1 MTFSRLSVLFSLV
14 VFPLFGQVLP
24 TGQAVQRAAEAV
36 PEAATAL
43 QKTNSAELKDSV
55 ANWIPTDSIAKKDT
69 TSKRVKEQSITEIVE
84 YSAKD
89 SLVFEEG
96 GVARMYGTGSVKYG
110 KLNLD
115 AGYIQMD
122 MDSSL
127 LTAIGR
133 PDSVGKMIENPV
145 FKDASGEYKSKGLK
159 YNFKTKKGLISQV
172 VTQQGEGWIVSGT
185 TKKMTDDVMCMINGK
200 YTTCDNHD
208 HPHFYLDLSKAKVK
222 PGSYIVSGPAHLVME
237 DVDLPLFLP
246 FGYFPF
252 KGKYSSGFLMPT
264 YGDELQRGF
273 YLSNMGYYFAFNDYV
288 DMALRT
294 DIYSKGSWG
303 LKVNS
308 TYRKRYKFSG
318 NFSASYVETVTG
330 EKNLPDYAKAKDLR
344 INWTHSQDAKADP
357 FRTFSASVNF
367 ATSGYTRN
375 DLASLYN
382 QRAFAENTKSSSV
395 SYSQRFPESP
405 WSLSASMTINQS
417 SKDSTL
423 SVSLPGL
430 SMNMSTIY
438 PFKRKNGAGDERW
451 YEKIRVGYSG
461 RMANSIGNVKEYD
474 IMHKSIIKD
483 WRNGV
488 MHSVPISATF
498 NVLNYINVNTSFSYN
513 ERWYSSSLN
522 KFYDETNDKVVTD
535 TSWGF
540 NRVWDY
546 TASVS
551 ASTKLY
557 GMYQMNPK
565 IFKNISQIRHVMS
578 PDVSFSYH
586 PDFGQSQ
593 YGYYGEYSYL
603 DSKGKEQ
610 VVEYSHYANG
620 LYGTPGRGKSGT
632 VSFSLDNNVEMKVR
646 EVTDTSVNYK
656 KVSLIDDFRFG
667 TSYNMAADSLNW
679 SDISA
684 SIRLKFGNKYTL
696 NLSGSFQP
704 YTYIL
709 NSAGQPVRC
718 NTTQFE
724 KYGIPGRLTGTGT
737 SFSYTLNN
745 DTFKK
750 LAKLFQ
756 KKEEGA
762 DGKDGKDGTNGA
774 TDRGAEATPANAA
787 ADPNKAVADEKPL
800 DAESALYAP
809 CKIPWSIGI
818 SYSVR
823 YGQSNFNK
831 QRMEYD
837 YNFNQNLSLSGN
849 LALTDKWKFTASTS
863 YNFDTKRLATMNCS
877 VTRDLH
883 CWAMTASFIP
893 IGPYKSYNFSIAVK
907 SSLLED
913 LKYEQHQN
921 PRDNY
926 LWK

>member
-1 MTFSRLSVLFSLV
+1 MYFSRLSVLFSLV
-14 VFPLFGQVLP
+14 VIPLFGQVLP
-24 TGQAVQRAAEAV
+24 AGKALERAAEAV
-36 PEAATAL
+36 PEAASAL
-43 QKTNSAELKDSV
+43 QRLNKAGLQDSLSNWLPSDTV
-55 ANWIPTDSIAKKDT
+55 AVTDSTSKAKK
-69 TSKRVKEQSITEIVE
+69 EESINEIVE

-96 GVARMYGTGSVKYG
+96 GVARLYGTGTVKYG
-110 KLNLD
+110 ELNLK

-127 LTAIGR
+127 LSATGR
-133 PDSVGKMIENPV
+133 PDSLGKLTEKPV
-145 FKDASGEYKSKGLK
+145 FKDDAGEYNIKVVK
-159 YNFKTKKGLISQV
+159 YNFKTKKGLMTQV
-172 VTQQGEGWIVSGT
+172 VTQQGEGWVVGGL
-185 TKKMTDDVMCMINGK
+185 TKKMEDDVLCMVNGK
-200 YTTCDNHD
+200 YTTCENHD

-222 PGSYIVSGPAHLVME
+222 PGSYIVSGRAHLVME

-252 KGKYSSGFLMPT
+252 KGKYQSGFLMPT

-273 YLSNMGYYFAFNDYV
+273 YLSNMGYYFAFSDYV
-288 DMALRT
+288 DLAMRA

-303 LKVNS
+303 IKANS

-318 NFSASYVETVTG
+318 SFSGSYVENVTG
-330 EKNLPDYAKAKDLR
+330 EKTLPDYAKNKDLR
-344 INWTHSQDAKADP
+344 ISWSHTQDPKANP
-357 FRTFSASVNF
+357 FSTFSASVNF

-405 WSLSASMTINQS
+405 WSLSASLTVNQS

-430 SMNMSTIY
+430 SVNMSTQY
-438 PFKRKNGAGDERW
+438 PFKRKDAVGEERW
-451 YEKIRVGYSG
+451 YERIRVGYSG
-461 RMANSIGNVKEYD
+461 RMANSISNVKEYD
-474 IMHKSIIKD
+474 IMKKSLVKD
-483 WRNGV
+483 WRNGM

-498 NVLNYINVNTSFSYN
+498 NVLNYINVNTNFSYS

-535 TSWGF
+535 TAWGF
-540 NRVWDY
+540 NRVFDY

-565 IFKNISQIRHVMS
+565 IFKKISQIRHVVT

-586 PDFGQSQ
+586 PDFGQAK
-593 YGYYGEYSYL
+593 YGYWGEYAYL
-603 DSKGKEQ
+603 DSKGNEQ
-610 VVEYSHYANG
+610 VVSYSRYANG
-620 LYGTPGRGKSGT
+620 LYGTPGKGKSGT
-632 VSFSLDNNVEMKVR
+632 VSFSMANNLEMKLKQ
-646 EVTDTSVNYK
+646 ETDTAINYK

-667 TSYNMAADSLNW
+667 TSYNLAQDSLNW

-684 SIRLKFGNKYTL
+684 SIRLKLGSYTL
-696 NLSGSFQP
+696 NLSGSFNP
-704 YTYIL
+704 YTFIL
-709 NSAGQPVRC
+709 NSAGNPVKVNR
-718 NTTQFE
+718 TQFE

-745 DTFKK
+745 ETFKK
-750 LAKLFQ
+750 LGKMFE
-756 KKEEGA
+756 KKEGEVDNGA
-762 DGKDGKDGTNGA
+762 EGA
-774 TDRGAEATPANAA
+774 TDLNGVSAPTNALD
-787 ADPNKAVADEKPL
+787 DPDKLPEKPM

-809 CKIPWSIGI
+809 SKMPWSIGI

-823 YGQSNFNK
+823 YGQSTFNK
-831 QRMEYD
+831 QKLEYD
-837 YNFNQNLSLSGN
+837 YDFNQNLSFSGN

-863 YNFDTKRLATMNCS
+863 YNFDTKQLATMNCS

>member
-14 VFPLFGQVLP
+14 VFPLFGQVVP
-24 TGQAVQRAAEAV
+24 ARKAVQRVTKAV
-36 PEAATAL
+36 PEVAAVL
-43 QKTNSAELKDSV
+43 QKTNATGLKDSIP
-55 ANWIPTDSIAKKDT
+55 NWIPSDTAAVADTASKSKKVQT
-69 TSKRVKEQSITEIVE
+69 VTEIVE

-96 GVARMYGTGSVKYG
+96 GVAKLYGTGTVKYG

-133 PDSVGKMIENPV
+133 PDSAGKMTENPV
-145 FKDASGEYKSKGLK
+145 FKDESGEYKSKALK
-159 YNFKTKKGLISQV
+159 YNFKSKKGLINQV
-172 VTQQGEGWIVSGT
+172 VTQQGEGWLVSGT
-185 TKKMTDDVMCMINGK
+185 TKKMSDDVLCMVNGK

-288 DMALRT
+288 DMAVRT
-294 DIYSKGSWG
+294 DLYSKGSWG
-303 LKVNS
+303 VKVNS
-308 TYRKRYKFSG
+308 TYRKRYKFTG
-318 NFSASYVETVTG
+318 NFSASYVENVTG
-330 EKNLPDYAKAKDLR
+330 EKTLPDYAKNKDLR
-344 INWTHSQDAKADP
+344 INWSHAQDAKADP

-367 ATSGYTRN
+367 ATSGYSRN

-405 WSLSASMTINQS
+405 WSLSASVTVNQS

-438 PFKRKNGAGDERW
+438 PFKRKNAVGEERW

-461 RMANSIGNVKEYD
+461 RMANSISNVKEYE
-474 IMHKSIIKD
+474 ILNKSLVKD
-483 WRNGV
+483 WRNGI
-488 MHSVPISATF
+488 MHNVPISATF
-498 NVLNYINVNTSFSYN
+498 NVLNYINVNTSFNYS

-546 TASVS
+546 TAAVS
-551 ASTKLY
+551 ATTKLY

-565 IFKNISQIRHVMS
+565 IFGKIHRIRHVLT
-578 PDVSFSYH
+578 PDVSFSYR

-593 YGYYGEYSYL
+593 YGYWGEYSYL
-603 DSKGKEQ
+603 DSKGNEQ
-610 VVEYSHYANG
+610 VVSYSHYANG
-620 LYGTPGRGKSGT
+620 LYGTPGKGKSGT
-632 VSFSLDNNVEMKVR
+632 VSFSLDNNVEM
-646 EVTDTSVNYK
+646 EMTQVTDTSINYK

-667 TSYNMAADSLNW
+667 TSYNLAADSLNW

-684 SIRLKFGNKYTL
+684 SIRLKFGTKYTL

-709 NSAGQPVRC
+709 NSAGNPVRT

-745 DTFKK
+745 ETFKN
-750 LAKLFQ
+750 LAKIFQ
-756 KKEEGA
+756 KKQVGEA
-762 DGKDGKDGTNGA
+762 
-774 TDRGAEATPANAA
+774 GAEGTSNTGGVAPPTNAA
-787 ADPNKAVADEKPL
+787 ADPNKVQPEEKPL
-800 DAESALYAP
+800 DAESALYVP

-823 YGQSNFNK
+823 YAQSTFNK
-831 QRMEYD
+831 NKLEYD
-837 YNFNQNLSLSGN
+837 YDFNQNLSFSGN
-849 LALTDKWKFTASTS
+849 LSLTDKWKFTASTS
-863 YNFDTKRLATMNCS
+863 YNFDTKQLATMNCS

>member
-1 MTFSRLSVLFSLV
+1 MTFPRLCVLFGLV
-14 VFPLFGQVLP
+14 ALPIFGQVLP
-24 TGQAVQRAAEAV
+24 SGRAVRRAV
-36 PEAATAL
+36 KTSPDVQNVL
-43 QKTNSAELKDSV
+43 QKAQSV
-55 ANWIPTDSIAKKDT
+55 GLTDSLAARVSTDTTSVKDT
-69 TSKRVKEQSITEIVE
+69 TAKKAKEQSITEIVE
-84 YSAKD
+84 YAAKD

-133 PDSVGKMIENPV
+133 PDSLGKMTENPV
-145 FKDASGEYKSKGLK
+145 FKDESGEYKSKGLK
-159 YNFKTKKGLISQV
+159 YNFKSKKGLISQV
-172 VTQQGEGWIVSGT
+172 VTQQGEGWVVSGT
-185 TKKMTDDVMCMINGK
+185 TKKMTDDVMCMIDGK
-200 YTTCDNHD
+200 YTTCEDHD

-237 DVDLPLFLP
+237 DVDLPLMLP

-288 DMALRT
+288 DLALRA
-294 DIYSKGSWG
+294 DLYSKGSWG
-303 LKVNS
+303 IKANS
-308 TYRKRYKFSG
+308 TYRKRYKYSG
-318 NFSASYVETVTG
+318 SFSATYLENITG
-330 EKNLPDYAKAKDLR
+330 EKTLPDYSKSKDLR
-344 INWTHSQDAKADP
+344 VSWSHAQDAKADP

-405 WSLSASMTINQS
+405 WSLSASLTVNQS

-430 SMNMSTIY
+430 SLNMTTIY
-438 PFKRKNGAGDERW
+438 PFKRKNAVGDERW

-461 RMANSIGNVKEYD
+461 RMANSISNVKEYE
-474 IMHKSIIKD
+474 ILNKSLIKD
-483 WRNGV
+483 WRNGI
-488 MHSVPISATF
+488 MHSIPVSATF
-498 NVLNYINVNTSFSYN
+498 NVLNYINVNTSFAYN

-522 KFYDETNDKVVTD
+522 KFYDETLDKVVTD
-535 TSWGF
+535 TAWGF

-565 IFKNISQIRHVMS
+565 IFKKISQIRHVLS

-586 PDFGQSQ
+586 PDFGRAK
-593 YGYYGEYSYL
+593 YGYYGDFSYL
-603 DSKGKEQ
+603 DSKGNEQ
-610 VVEYSHYANG
+610 FVSYSRYANG
-620 LYGTPGRGKSGT
+620 LYGTPGKGRSGT
-632 VSFSLDNNVEMKVR
+632 VSFSLDNNVEMKLR
-646 EVTDTSVNYK
+646 EETDTAVNYR
-656 KVSLIDDFRFG
+656 KVSLIDDFRLG
-667 TSYNMAADSLNW
+667 TSYNLAADSLNW

-684 SIRLKFGNKYTL
+684 SIRLKFGSKYTL

-709 NSAGQPVRC
+709 NSAGNPVRV

-750 LAKLFQ
+750 LAKLFE
-756 KKEEGA
+756 KKKPEDADEGS
-762 DGKDGKDGTNGA
+762 
-774 TDRGAEATPANAA
+774 TDAGGVAPPANAGEPETA
-787 ADPNKAVADEKPL
+787 PEKPL

-818 SYSVR
+818 SYSLR

-831 QRMEYD
+831 QRLEYD
-837 YNFNQNLSLSGN
+837 YDFNQNLSFSGN
-849 LALTDKWKFTASTS
+849 LSLTDKWKFTASTS

-883 CWAMTASFIP
+883 CWSMSASFIP
-893 IGPYKSYNFSIAVK
+893 IGPYKSYNFTVAVK

-926 LWK
+926 LWR

>member
-1 MTFSRLSVLFSLV
+1 MYFSRLSVLFSLV

-24 TGQAVQRAAEAV
+24 SGKAV
-36 PEAATAL
+36 PEVAAAL
-43 QKTNSAELKDSV
+43 QKANAAGLKDSIS
-55 ANWIPTDSIAKKDT
+55 NWISTDTAAVADTASKLKKP
-69 TSKRVKEQSITEIVE
+69 QSVTEIVE

-96 GVARMYGTGSVKYG
+96 GVAKLYGTSSVKYG

-115 AGYIQMD
+115 AGYIQMN

-133 PDSVGKMIENPV
+133 PDSAGKMTENPV
-145 FKDASGEYKSKGLK
+145 FKDESGEYNSKGLK
-159 YNFKTKKGLISQV
+159 YNFKSKKGLISQV
-172 VTQQGEGWIVSGT
+172 VTQQGEGWLVSGT
-185 TKKMTDDVMCMINGK
+185 TKKMSDDVLCMVDGK

-288 DMALRT
+288 DMAVRT
-294 DIYSKGSWG
+294 DLYSKGSWG
-303 LKVNS
+303 VKVNS
-308 TYRKRYKFSG
+308 TYRKRYKFTG
-318 NFSASYVETVTG
+318 NFSASYVENVTG
-330 EKNLPDYAKAKDLR
+330 EKTLPDYAKNKDLR
-344 INWTHSQDAKADP
+344 INWSHAQDAKADP

-405 WSLSASMTINQS
+405 WSLSASLSVNQS

-438 PFKRKNGAGDERW
+438 PFKRKNGLGEERW

-461 RMANSIGNVKEYD
+461 RMANSISNVKEYE
-474 IMHKSIIKD
+474 ILNKSLVKD
-483 WRNGV
+483 WRNGI
-488 MHSVPISATF
+488 MHNVPISATF
-498 NVLNYINVNTSFSYN
+498 NVLNYINVNTSFNYS

-522 KFYDETNDKVVTD
+522 MFYDETNDKVVTD

-565 IFKNISQIRHVMS
+565 IFGNISQIRHVMT

-593 YGYYGEYSYL
+593 YDYWGEYSYL
-603 DSKGKEQ
+603 DPKGNEQ
-610 VVEYSHYANG
+610 VVSYSHYANG
-620 LYGTPGRGKSGT
+620 LYGTPGKGKSGT

-646 EVTDTSVNYK
+646 EVTDTSLNYK

-667 TSYNMAADSLNW
+667 TSYNLAADSLNW

-684 SIRLKFGNKYTL
+684 SIRLKFGTKYTL

-709 NSAGQPVRC
+709 NSAGNPERT

-745 DTFKK
+745 DTFKN
-750 LAKLFQ
+750 LAKIFQ
-756 KKEEGA
+756 KKQEGEAGAEGA
-762 DGKDGKDGTNGA
+762 SSTGGVA
-774 TDRGAEATPANAA
+774 PPANAA
-787 ADPNKAVADEKPL
+787 ADPDKVQPEEKPL

-823 YGQSNFNK
+823 YGQSTFNK
-831 QRMEYD
+831 QKLEYD
-837 YNFNQNLSLSGN
+837 YDFNQNLSFSGN
-849 LALTDKWKFTASTS
+849 LSLTDKWKFTASTS
-863 YNFDTKRLATMNCS
+863 YNFEMKRLMTMNCS

-883 CWAMTASFIP
+883 CWAMSASFIP

>member
-1 MTFSRLSVLFSLV
+1 MTFSKLFVLFSLV
-14 VFPLFGQVLP
+14 VMPLSGQVLP
-24 TGQAVQRAAEAV
+24 AGQAVKQ
-36 PEAATAL
+36 AL
-43 QKTNSAELKDSV
+43 QSVPVATSALKN
-55 ANWIPTDSIAKKDT
+55 ANLGGIMDSISNRLPSDTTLVKDT
-69 TSKRVKEQSITEIVE
+69 TSKRPKEQSITEIVE

-89 SLVFEEG
+89 SLVFEDG
-96 GVARMYGTGSVKYG
+96 GVARMYGTSSVKYG

-127 LTAIGR
+127 LSAIGR
-133 PDSVGKMIENPV
+133 PDTLGKMTENPV
-145 FKDASGEYKSKGLK
+145 FKDESGEYKSKALK
-159 YNFKTKKGLISQV
+159 YNFKSKKGLISQV
-172 VTQQGEGWIVSGT
+172 VTQQGEGWVVSGT
-185 TKKMTDDVMCMINGK
+185 TKKMSDDVMCMIDGK
-200 YTTCDNHD
+200 YTTCENHD

-237 DVDLPLFLP
+237 DVDLPLMLP

-273 YLSNMGYYFAFNDYV
+273 YLSNMGYYFAFNEYV
-288 DMALRT
+288 DLALRA
-294 DIYSKGSWG
+294 DLYSKGSWG
-303 LKVNS
+303 IKANS

-318 NFSASYVETVTG
+318 NFSASYVENVTG
-330 EKNLPDYAKAKDLR
+330 EKTLPDYSKNKDLR
-344 INWTHSQDAKADP
+344 INWSHAQDAKADP

-382 QRAFAENTKSSSV
+382 QRAFAENTKSSSI

-405 WSLSASMTINQS
+405 WSLSASLTVNQS

-430 SMNMSTIY
+430 SVNMSTIY
-438 PFKRKNGAGDERW
+438 PFKRKNASGDERW

-461 RMANSIGNVKEYD
+461 RMANSISNVKEYQ
-474 IMHKSIIKD
+474 ILNKSLIKD

-488 MHSVPISATF
+488 MHSVPVSATF

-522 KFYDETNDKVVTD
+522 KFYDETNDKVVVD
-535 TSWGF
+535 TAWGF

-546 TASVS
+546 TAAVS

-557 GMYQMNPK
+557 GMYQMNTK
-565 IFKNISQIRHVMS
+565 IFKKISQIRHVLT

-586 PDFGQSQ
+586 PDFGQAK
-593 YGYYGEYSYL
+593 YGYYESFSYV
-603 DSKGKEQ
+603 DDKGSPRT
-610 VVEYSHYANG
+610 VSYSHYERG
-620 LYGTPGRGKSGT
+620 LYGAPGKGKSGT

-646 EVTDTSVNYK
+646 EVTDTSINYK

-667 TSYNMAADSLNW
+667 TSYNLAADSLNW

-684 SIRLKFGNKYTL
+684 SIRLKFGSKYTL
-696 NLSGSFQP
+696 NLSGSFNP
-704 YTYIL
+704 YTFVL
-709 NSAGQPVRC
+709 NSNGDPVKVNR
-718 NTTQFE
+718 TQFE

-745 DTFKK
+745 ETFKK
-750 LAKLFQ
+750 LAKMFQ
-756 KKEEGA
+756 KKEDGEAATEGE
-762 DGKDGKDGTNGA
+762 
-774 TDRGAEATPANAA
+774 TDRGGVSAPANAS
-787 ADPNKAVADEKPL
+787 ADPSKESTEEKPL

-823 YGQSNFNK
+823 YGQSTFNK
-831 QRMEYD
+831 KKLEYD
-837 YNFNQNLSLSGN
+837 YDFNQNLSFSGN
-849 LALTDKWKFTASTS
+849 LSLTDKWKFTASTS

-883 CWAMTASFIP
+883 CWAMSASFIP
-893 IGPYKSYNFSIAVK
+893 IGPYKSYNFSISVK

-926 LWK
+926 LWR

>member
-1 MTFSRLSVLFSLV
+1 MYFSRLSVVFSLM

-24 TGQAVQRAAEAV
+24 VGKAVQQAVGTV
-36 PEAATAL
+36 PERSAAIQKANAL
-43 QKTNSAELKDSV
+43 GLKDSIS
-55 ANWIPTDSIAKKDT
+55 NWIPTDTAAFRDT
-69 TSKRVKEQSITEIVE
+69 TSKGTKEQSISEIVE

-96 GVARMYGTGSVKYG
+96 GVARLYGKGTVNYG
-110 KLNLD
+110 KLKLD

-127 LTAIGR
+127 LSAVGR

-145 FKDASGEYKSKGLK
+145 FKDESGEYNSKGLR
-159 YNFKTKKGLISQV
+159 YNFKSKKGLIKQV
-172 VTQQGEGWIVSGT
+172 VTQQGEGWLVSGT
-185 TKKMTDDVMCMINGK
+185 TKKMSDDVLCMINGK
-200 YTTCDNHD
+200 YTTCDNHE

-237 DVDLPLFLP
+237 DVDLPLMLP

-288 DMALRT
+288 DVAIRT

-303 LKVNS
+303 IKTNS

-318 NFSASYVETVTG
+318 NFSASYVENVTG
-330 EKNLPDYAKAKDLR
+330 EKTLPDYTKSKDLR
-344 INWTHSQDAKADP
+344 VNWSHSQDAKADP

-395 SYSQRFPESP
+395 SYTQRFPESP
-405 WSLSASMTINQS
+405 WSLSASLSVNQS
-417 SKDSTL
+417 SRDSTL

-438 PFKRKNGAGDERW
+438 PFKRKNAVGDERW

-461 RMANSIGNVKEYD
+461 RMANSISNVKEYE
-474 IMHKSIIKD
+474 IMSKSLVKD
-483 WRNGV
+483 WKNGV
-488 MHSVPISATF
+488 SHSVPISATF

-513 ERWYSSSLN
+513 ERWYSSSLD

-535 TSWGF
+535 TTWGF

-565 IFKNISQIRHVMS
+565 IFGKISQIRHVMT
-578 PDVSFSYH
+578 PDISFSYH
-586 PDFGQSQ
+586 PDFGQSK
-593 YGYYGEYSYL
+593 YGYWGDYSYL
-603 DSKGKEQ
+603 DNNGNEQ
-610 VVEYSHYANG
+610 VVSYSRYTNG
-620 LYGTPGRGKSGT
+620 LYGTPGKGKSGT
-632 VSFSLDNNVEMKVR
+632 VSFSLDNNVEMKLKQ
-646 EVTDTSVNYK
+646 VTDTSINYK

-667 TSYNMAADSLNW
+667 TSYNLAADSLNW

-684 SIRLKFGNKYTL
+684 SIRLKFGEKYTL
-696 NLSGSFQP
+696 NLSGSFQT

-709 NSAGQPVRC
+709 NSAGNPVRT

-737 SFSYTLNN
+737 QLNYTLNN

-756 KKEEGA
+756 KKPLGETGA
-762 DGKDGKDGTNGA
+762 DGTPNTGGVALPTNAA
-774 TDRGAEATPANAA
+774 TDPDKLLAE
-787 ADPNKAVADEKPL
+787 EKPL

-823 YGQSNFNK
+823 YGQSTFNK
-831 QRMEYD
+831 QKLEYD
-837 YNFNQNLSLSGN
+837 YDFTQNLSFSGN
-849 LALTDKWKFTASTS
+849 LSLTDKWKFTASTS
-863 YNFDTKRLATMNCS
+863 YNFDMKKLATMNCS

>member
-1 MTFSRLSVLFSLV
+1 L
-14 VFPLFGQVLP
+14 QK
-24 TGQAVQRAAEAV
+24 
-36 PEAATAL
+36 AATGG
-43 QKTNSAELKDSV
+43 LKDSIS
-55 ANWIPTDSIAKKDT
+55 NWTASSDTTAKKDT
-69 TSKRVKEQSITEIVE
+69 VSKSQKEQSITEIVE

-89 SLVFEEG
+89 SLVFEDG

-127 LTAIGR
+127 LSAIGR
-133 PDSVGKMIENPV
+133 PDSVGKMTENPV
-145 FKDASGEYKSKGLK
+145 FKDESGEYNSKGLK
-159 YNFKTKKGLISQV
+159 YNFKTKKGLITQA

-185 TKKMTDDVMCMINGK
+185 TKKMNDDVLCMIDGK

-288 DMALRT
+288 DMAIRT
-294 DIYSKGSWG
+294 DLYSKGSWG

-330 EKNLPDYAKAKDLR
+330 EKSLPDYAKAKDLR
-344 INWTHSQDAKADP
+344 INWSHSQDAKADP

-375 DLASLYN
+375 DLASIYN
-382 QRAFAENTKSSSV
+382 QRAFAENTRSSSV

-405 WSLSASMTINQS
+405 WSMSAGLTINQS

-430 SMNMSTIY
+430 SLNMSTIY
-438 PFKRKNGAGDERW
+438 PFKRKNGAGEERW

-461 RMANSIGNVKEYD
+461 RMANSISNVKEYA
-474 IMHKSIIKD
+474 IMHKSIVKD
-483 WRNGV
+483 WRNGI
-488 MHSVPISATF
+488 MNSVPVSATF

-546 TASVS
+546 TAAVS

-565 IFKNISQIRHVMS
+565 IFGNISQIRHVMS

-586 PDFGQSQ
+586 PDFGQAQ
-593 YGYYGEYSYL
+593 YGYWGEYSYL
-603 DSKGKEQ
+603 DSKGNEQ
-610 VVEYSHYANG
+610 VVSYSHYANG
-620 LYGTPGRGKSGT
+620 LYGTPGQGKSGT
-632 VSFSLDNNVEMKVR
+632 VSFSLDNNVEMKIKQ
-646 EVTDTSVNYK
+646 VTDTAINYK

-684 SIRLKFGNKYTL
+684 SIRIKFGTKYTL
-696 NLSGSFQP
+696 NLSTSFQP

-709 NSAGQPVRC
+709 NSAGNPVRT

-724 KYGIPGRLTGTGT
+724 KYGIPGRMTGTGT

-745 DTFKK
+745 ETFKN
-750 LAKLFQ
+750 LAKMFQ
-756 KKEEGA
+756 KKADASEAGA
-762 DGKDGKDGTNGA
+762 DGTPA
-774 TDRGAEATPANAA
+774 TGGIAPPANAP
-787 ADPNKAVADEKPL
+787 ADPNKAIPDDKPL

-809 CKIPWSIGI
+809 CKIPWSIGM
-818 SYSVR
+818 SYSVQYR
-823 YGQSNFNK
+823 QSTFNK
-831 QRMEYD
+831 TKLEYD
-837 YNFNQNLSLSGN
+837 YNFSQNLSFSGN
-849 LALTDKWKFTASTS
+849 LALTDKWKFTANTS
-863 YNFDTKRLATMNCS
+863 YDFKMKKLMQMNCT

-883 CWAMTASFIP
+883 CWSMSASFMP
-893 IGPYKSYNFSIAVK
+893 IGMYKSYNFSIAVK

-913 LKYEQHQN
+913 LKYQQHQN

>member
-14 VFPLFGQVLP
+14 ALPLVGQVLP
-24 TGQAVQRAAEAV
+24 SGNTVRQVAKSV
-36 PEAATAL
+36 PQTNATL
-43 QKTNSAELKDSV
+43 LRSSKDSTAV
-55 ANWIPTDSIAKKDT
+55 KDSS
-69 TSKRVKEQSITEIVE
+69 SKSVKEQSITEIVE

-110 KLNLD
+110 ELKLD

-127 LTAIGR
+127 LSAVGR
-133 PDSVGKMIENPV
+133 PDSAGKMTEDPV
-145 FKDASGEYKSKGLK
+145 FKDESGEYKSKGLK
-159 YNFKTKKGLISQV
+159 YNFKSKKGLISQV
-172 VTQQGEGWIVSGT
+172 VTQQGEGWIVGGT
-185 TKKMTDDVMCMINGK
+185 TKKMTDDVLCMVNGK
-200 YTTCDNHD
+200 YTTCENQD

-237 DVDLPLFLP
+237 DVDLPLMLP

-288 DMALRT
+288 DLALRT
-294 DIYSKGSWG
+294 DLYSKGSWG
-303 LKVNS
+303 VKVNS

-318 NFSASYVETVTG
+318 NFSASYVETVSG
-330 EKNLPDYAKAKDLR
+330 EKSLPDYSKAKDLR
-344 INWTHSQDAKADP
+344 ISWSHSQDAKADP

-382 QRAFAENTKSSSV
+382 QNAFAENTKSSSV

-405 WSLSASMTINQS
+405 WSLSASMTVNQS

-430 SMNMSTIY
+430 SLNMTTIY
-438 PFKRKNGAGDERW
+438 PFKRKNAVGEERW

-461 RMANSIGNVKEYD
+461 RMANSISNVKEYD

-488 MHSVPISATF
+488 MHSIPISATF
-498 NVLNYINVNTSFSYN
+498 NVLNYISINANMSYN
-513 ERWYSSSLN
+513 ERWYSSSLD
-522 KFYDETNDKVVTD
+522 KSYDPVIDKVVTD

-565 IFKNISQIRHVMS
+565 IFGNISQIRHVMS
-578 PDVSFSYH
+578 PDISLSYR
-586 PDFGQSQ
+586 PDFGQSR
-593 YGYYGEYSYL
+593 YGYWDEFSYL

-610 VVEYSHYANG
+610 VVTYSRFSNG
-620 LYGTPGRGKSGT
+620 LYGSPGRGESGT
-632 VSFSLDNNVEMKVR
+632 VNFSVANQVEMKIKQ
-646 EVTDTSVNYK
+646 VTDTAINYK
-656 KVSLIDDFRFG
+656 KVSLIDDLRFG

-679 SDISA
+679 SDITA
-684 SIRLKFGNKYTL
+684 SIRLKFSPSYSL
-696 NLSGSFQP
+696 NLGGSFQP
-704 YTYIL
+704 YTFIL
-709 NSAGQPVRC
+709 NSDGNPVRV
-718 NTTQFE
+718 NRTQFA

-737 SFSYTLNN
+737 SLNYTLNN

-750 LAKLFQ
+750 LAKIFQ
-756 KKEEGA
+756 KKQANA
-762 DGKDGKDGTNGA
+762 DAENGA
-774 TDRGAEATPANAA
+774 KPEGTENQSTPA
-787 ADPNKAVADEKPL
+787 KPL

-818 SYSVR
+818 SYTVR
-823 YGQSNFNK
+823 YGQSDFNK
-831 QRMEYD
+831 KKLEYNYD
-837 YNFNQNLSLSGN
+837 LSQNLSFSGSLS
-849 LALTDKWKFTASTS
+849 LTDKWKFNASTS
-863 YNFDTKRLATMNCS
+863 YNFDAKRLATMNCS
-877 VTRDLH
+877 VSRDLH
-883 CWAMTASFIP
+883 CWTMTASFIP
-893 IGPYKSYNFSIAVK
+893 IGPYKSYNFTIAVK

-921 PRDNY
+921 PRDNN

>member
-1 MTFSRLSVLFSLV
+1 MYFSRLSVLFSLV

-24 TGQAVQRAAEAV
+24 TGKAMERAGAAV
-36 PEAATAL
+36 PEVTSAL
-43 QKTNSAELKDSV
+43 QNVVPAELKDSISV
-55 ANWIPTDSIAKKDT
+55 DSIVVADS
-69 TSKRVKEQSITEIVE
+69 TSKPTKVQTVTEIVE

-89 SLVFEEG
+89 SLVFEDG
-96 GVARMYGTGSVKYG
+96 GVGKLYGTSAVKYG
-110 KLNLD
+110 ELNLN

-127 LTAIGR
+127 LTAVGR
-133 PDSVGKMIENPV
+133 PDSVGKLIENPV
-145 FKDASGEYKSKGLK
+145 FKDKGGEYNIKAVK
-159 YNFKTKKGLISQV
+159 YNFKTKRGLMTQV
-172 VTQQGEGWIVSGT
+172 VTQQGEGWVVGGT
-185 TKKMTDDVMCMINGK
+185 TKKMADDVLCMIDGK
-200 YTTCDNHD
+200 YTTCDNHE

-288 DMALRT
+288 DLAIRT
-294 DIYSKGSWG
+294 DLYSKGSWG
-303 LKVNS
+303 IKANS

-318 NFSASYVETVTG
+318 NFSASYVENVTG
-330 EKNLPDYAKAKDLR
+330 EKNLPDYAKSKDIR
-344 INWTHSQDAKADP
+344 VNWSHSQDAKADP

-375 DLASLYN
+375 DLASIYN

-405 WSLSASMTINQS
+405 FSMSASVTVNQS

-430 SMNMSTIY
+430 SVNMSTAY
-438 PFKRKNGAGDERW
+438 PFKRKNPVGDERW

-461 RMANSIGNVKEYD
+461 RMANSISNVKEYD
-474 IMHKSIIKD
+474 FMHKSLIKD
-483 WRNGV
+483 WRNGI
-488 MHSVPISATF
+488 MHSIPISATF

-546 TASVS
+546 TAAVS

-565 IFKNISQIRHVMS
+565 IFGNISQIRHVFT
-578 PDVSFSYH
+578 PDISFSYH
-586 PDFGQSQ
+586 PDFGQSK
-593 YGYYGEYSYL
+593 YGYWGEYSYL
-603 DSKGKEQ
+603 DSKGNEQ
-610 VVEYSHYANG
+610 VVSYSHYANG
-620 LYGTPGRGKSGT
+620 LYGTPGKGKSGT
-632 VSFSLDNNVEMKVR
+632 VSFSVDNNLEMKLKQ
-646 EVTDTSVNYK
+646 VTDTAINYK

-667 TSYNMAADSLNW
+667 TSYNLASDSLNW

-684 SIRLKFGNKYTL
+684 SIRLKFGTKYTL

-709 NSAGQPVRC
+709 NSAGNPVRV

-737 SFSYTLNN
+737 SFNYTLNN

-756 KKEEGA
+756 KKAPEETNP
-762 DGKDGKDGTNGA
+762 DGTKKTGGEAA
-774 TDRGAEATPANAA
+774 TTEVAG
-787 ADPNKAVADEKPL
+787 DPNKVVPDDKPM
-800 DAESALYAP
+800 DAESALYTP

-823 YGQSNFNK
+823 YSQSTFNK
-831 QRMEYD
+831 QKLEYD
-837 YNFNQNLSLSGN
+837 YNFTQNLSFSGN

-863 YNFDTKRLATMNCS
+863 YNFELKKLMTMNCS

-883 CWAMTASFIP
+883 CWAMSASFIP

>member
-14 VFPLFGQVLP
+14 ALPLFGQVLP
-24 TGQAVQRAAEAV
+24 TGKAVQRTVAAA
-36 PEAATAL
+36 PEAASAL
-43 QKTNSAELKDSV
+43 QKAATGGLKDSIS
-55 ANWIPTDSIAKKDT
+55 NWIASSDTIAKKDT
-69 TSKRVKEQSITEIVE
+69 ASKSKKEQSITEIVE

-96 GVARMYGTGSVKYG
+96 GLARMYGTGTVKYG

-127 LTAIGR
+127 LSAIGR
-133 PDSVGKMIENPV
+133 PDSVGKMTENPV
-145 FKDASGEYKSKGLK
+145 FKDESGEYKSKGLK
-159 YNFKTKKGLISQV
+159 YNFKTKKGLISQA

-185 TKKMTDDVMCMINGK
+185 TKKMDDDVLCMIDGK

-288 DMALRT
+288 DMAIRT
-294 DIYSKGSWG
+294 DLYSKGSWG

-330 EKNLPDYAKAKDLR
+330 EKSLPDYAKAKDLR
-344 INWTHSQDAKADP
+344 INWSHAQDAKADP

-405 WSLSASMTINQS
+405 WSMSAGLTVNQS

-430 SMNMSTIY
+430 SLNMSTIY
-438 PFKRKNGAGDERW
+438 PFKRKNGVGDERW

-461 RMANSIGNVKEYD
+461 RMANSISNVKEYD
-474 IMHKSIIKD
+474 IMHKSIVKD
-483 WRNGV
+483 WRNGL
-488 MHSVPISATF
+488 MHSIPVSATF
-498 NVLNYINVNTSFSYN
+498 NVLNYINVNASMAYS

-546 TASVS
+546 TASVT

-565 IFKNISQIRHVMS
+565 IFGNISQIRHVLS

-586 PDFGQSQ
+586 PDFGQPN
-593 YGYYGEYSYL
+593 YGYWGEYSYL
-603 DSKGKEQ
+603 DSKGNEQ
-610 VVEYSHYANG
+610 VVSYSHYANG

-632 VSFSLDNNVEMKVR
+632 VSFSLDNNVEMKIKQ
-646 EVTDTSVNYK
+646 VTDTSINYK

-667 TSYNMAADSLNW
+667 SSYNMAADSLNW

-684 SIRLKFGNKYTL
+684 SIRLKFGSKYTL
-696 NLSGSFQP
+696 NLSTSFQP

-709 NSAGQPVRC
+709 NSAGNPVRT

-724 KYGIPGRLTGTGT
+724 KYGIPGRMTGTGT

-750 LAKLFQ
+750 LAKMFQ
-756 KKEEGA
+756 KKADTGEAGA
-762 DGKDGKDGTNGA
+762 NGPPTTGGIA
-774 TDRGAEATPANAA
+774 PPANAL
-787 ADPNKAVADEKPL
+787 ADPDKGTPDDKPL

-809 CKIPWSIGI
+809 CKIPWSIGM
-818 SYSVR
+818 SYSIQYR
-823 YGQSNFNK
+823 QSTFNK
-831 QRMEYD
+831 KRLEYD
-837 YNFNQNLSLSGN
+837 YDFNQNLSFSGN
-849 LALTDKWKFTASTS
+849 LALTDKWKFTANTS
-863 YNFDTKRLATMNCS
+863 YDFKMKKLMQMNCT

-883 CWAMTASFIP
+883 CWRMSASFMP
-893 IGPYKSYNFSIAVK
+893 IGNYKSYNFSIAVK

>member
-14 VFPLFGQVLP
+14 ALPLFGQVLP
-24 TGQAVQRAAEAV
+24 AGKAVQRAAAAV
-36 PEAATAL
+36 PQAATTL
-43 QKTNSAELKDSV
+43 QKAATGGMKDSI
-55 ANWIPTDSIAKKDT
+55 ANWIPTDTAAVKDT
-69 TSKRVKEQSITEIVE
+69 TSKRKKEQSITEIVE
-84 YSAKD
+84 YTAKD
-89 SLVFEEG
+89 SLVFEDG
-96 GVARMYGTGSVKYG
+96 GVARMYGTSSVKYG

-127 LTAIGR
+127 LSAIGR
-133 PDSVGKMIENPV
+133 PDSVGKMTENPV
-145 FKDASGEYKSKGLK
+145 FKDESGEYKSKGLK

-185 TKKMTDDVMCMINGK
+185 TKKMGDDVLCMVNGK
-200 YTTCDNHD
+200 YTTCEDHD

-237 DVDLPLFLP
+237 DVDLPLILP

-288 DMALRT
+288 DLALRT

-303 LKVNS
+303 LKTNS
-308 TYRKRYKFSG
+308 TYRKRYKYSG

-330 EKNLPDYAKAKDLR
+330 EKNLPDYSKAKDLR
-344 INWTHSQDAKADP
+344 VNWSHSQDAKADP

-382 QRAFAENTKSSSV
+382 QKAFAENTKSSSV

-405 WSLSASMTINQS
+405 WSMSASLSVNQS

-430 SMNMSTIY
+430 SLNMSTIY
-438 PFKRKNGAGDERW
+438 PFKRKNAAGDERW

-461 RMANSIGNVKEYD
+461 RMANSISNVKEYD
-474 IMHKSIIKD
+474 IMHKSIVKD
-483 WRNGV
+483 WRNGI
-488 MHSVPISATF
+488 MHSVPVSATF
-498 NVLNYINVNTSFSYN
+498 NVLNYINVNANLAYS

-565 IFKNISQIRHVMS
+565 IFGNISQIRHVLT

-593 YGYYGEYSYL
+593 YGYWGEYSYL
-603 DSKGKEQ
+603 DSKGNEQ
-610 VVEYSHYANG
+610 VVSYSHYANG

-632 VSFSLDNNVEMKVR
+632 VSFSLDNNVEMKLR
-646 EVTDTSVNYK
+646 QVTDTSINYK

-684 SIRLKFGNKYTL
+684 SIRLKFGTKYTL
-696 NLSGSFQP
+696 NLSTSFQP

-709 NSAGQPVRC
+709 NSAGNPVKT

-724 KYGIPGRLTGTGT
+724 KYGIPGRMTGTGT

-750 LAKLFQ
+750 LAKMFQ
-756 KKEEGA
+756 KKEDTAEGA
-762 DGKDGKDGTNGA
+762 DGTAPNTGGVA
-774 TDRGAEATPANAA
+774 PPANAL
-787 ADPNKAVADEKPL
+787 ADPAKETPEDKPL
-800 DAESALYAP
+800 DPESALYAP
-809 CKIPWSIGI
+809 CKIPWSVGI

-823 YGQSNFNK
+823 YGQADFNK
-831 QRMEYD
+831 KRLEYD
-837 YNFNQNLSLSGN
+837 YNFSQNLSLSGN
-849 LALTDKWKFTASTS
+849 LSLTDKWKFTASTS

-883 CWAMTASFIP
+883 CWRMSASFIP

-907 SSLLED
+907 STLLED

>member
-1 MTFSRLSVLFSLV
+1 MNFSRLSVVFSFV
-14 VFPLFGQVLP
+14 VLPLFGQVLP
-24 TGQAVQRAAEAV
+24 TGRTLQRAAEAV
-36 PEAATAL
+36 PEVAAAL
-43 QKTNSAELKDSV
+43 QKADAVGLKDSIS
-55 ANWIPTDSIAKKDT
+55 NWIPTDTAAVKDSA
-69 TSKRVKEQSITEIVE
+69 SKSTKVESITDIVE

-96 GVARMYGTGSVKYG
+96 GVARLYGTSAVKYG

-127 LTAIGR
+127 LTAAGR
-133 PDSVGKMIENPV
+133 LDSAGKVTENPV
-145 FKDASGEYKSKGLK
+145 FKDESGEYKSKGLK
-159 YNFKTKKGLISQV
+159 YNFKSKKGLISQV
-172 VTQQGEGWIVSGT
+172 VTQQGEGWLVSGT
-185 TKKMTDDVMCMINGK
+185 TKKMSDDVLCMINGK
-200 YTTCDNHD
+200 YTTCENHD

-237 DVDLPLFLP
+237 DVDLPLMLP

-288 DMALRT
+288 DMAIRT
-294 DIYSKGSWG
+294 DLYSKGSWG
-303 LKVNS
+303 IKANS

-318 NFSASYVETVTG
+318 NFSASYVENVTG
-330 EKNLPDYAKAKDLR
+330 EKTLPDYAKNKDLR
-344 INWTHSQDAKADP
+344 VNWSHSQDAKADP

-405 WSLSASMTINQS
+405 FSLSASLTVNQS

-430 SMNMSTIY
+430 SLNMTTIY
-438 PFKRKNGAGDERW
+438 PFKRKNPVGDERW
-451 YEKIRVGYSG
+451 YEKIRIGYSG
-461 RMANSIGNVKEYD
+461 RMANSISNVKEYD
-474 IMHKSIIKD
+474 IMKKSLVKD
-483 WRNGV
+483 WKNGV

-540 NRVWDY
+540 NRVFDY

-557 GMYQMNPK
+557 GMYQMSPK
-565 IFKNISQIRHVMS
+565 IFKKISQIRHVMT

-586 PDFGQSQ
+586 PDFGKSSF
-593 YGYYGEYSYL
+593 GYYGEYSYL
-603 DSKGKEQ
+603 DPRGNEQ
-610 VVEYSHYANG
+610 VVSYSHYANG
-620 LYGTPGRGKSGT
+620 LYGTPGKGKSGT
-632 VSFSLDNNVEMKVR
+632 VSFSLDNNVEMKVKQ
-646 EVTDTSVNYK
+646 VTDTSINYN

-667 TSYNMAADSLNW
+667 TSYNLAQDSLNW

-684 SIRLKFGNKYTL
+684 SIRLKFGTKYTL

-709 NSAGQPVRC
+709 NSAGNPVRT

-745 DTFKK
+745 ETFKK
-750 LAKLFQ
+750 LAGIFQ
-756 KKEEGA
+756 KKKEAEAGAEGA
-762 DGKDGKDGTNGA
+762 A
-774 TDRGAEATPANAA
+774 DRGGVAPPANAI
-787 ADPNKAVADEKPL
+787 ADPDKEQPSELPPL

-823 YGQSNFNK
+823 YGQADFNK
-831 QRMEYD
+831 QKLEYD
-837 YNFNQNLSLSGN
+837 YRFTQNLSFSGN
-849 LALTDKWKFTASTS
+849 LSLTDKWKFTASTS
-863 YNFDTKRLATMNCS
+863 YNFELKKLMTMNCS

-883 CWAMTASFIP
+883 CWAMSASFIP

>member
-1 MTFSRLSVLFSLV
+1 M
-14 VFPLFGQVLP
+14 
-24 TGQAVQRAAEAV
+24 
-36 PEAATAL
+36 
-43 QKTNSAELKDSV
+43 
-55 ANWIPTDSIAKKDT
+55 
-69 TSKRVKEQSITEIVE
+69 
-84 YSAKD
+84 
-89 SLVFEEG
+89 
-96 GVARMYGTGSVKYG
+96 
-110 KLNLD
+110 
-115 AGYIQMD
+115 
-122 MDSSL
+122 
-127 LTAIGR
+127 
-133 PDSVGKMIENPV
+133 
-145 FKDASGEYKSKGLK
+145 
-159 YNFKTKKGLISQV
+159 
-172 VTQQGEGWIVSGT
+172 
-185 TKKMTDDVMCMINGK
+185 
-200 YTTCDNHD
+200 
-208 HPHFYLDLSKAKVK
+208 
-222 PGSYIVSGPAHLVME
+222 
-237 DVDLPLFLP
+237 
-246 FGYFPF
+246 
-252 KGKYSSGFLMPT
+252 
-264 YGDELQRGF
+264 
-273 YLSNMGYYFAFNDYV
+273 
-288 DMALRT
+288 
-294 DIYSKGSWG
+294 
-303 LKVNS
+303 
-308 TYRKRYKFSG
+308 
-318 NFSASYVETVTG
+318 
-330 EKNLPDYAKAKDLR
+330 
-344 INWTHSQDAKADP
+344 
-357 FRTFSASVNF
+357 
-367 ATSGYTRN
+367 
-375 DLASLYN
+375 YN

-405 WSLSASMTINQS
+405 LSMSASLTVNQS

-430 SMNMSTIY
+430 SLNMTTLY
-438 PFKRKNGAGDERW
+438 PFKRKNAVGDERW

-461 RMANSIGNVKEYD
+461 RMANSISNVKEYD
-474 IMHKSIIKD
+474 ILNKSIVKD

-498 NVLNYINVNTSFSYN
+498 NVLNYINVNTSFAYN

-535 TSWGF
+535 TAWGF

-565 IFKNISQIRHVMS
+565 IFKKISQIRHVMT

-586 PDFGQSQ
+586 PDFGQAK
-593 YGYYGEYSYL
+593 YGYYGDYSYL
-603 DSKGKEQ
+603 DSKGNEQ
-610 VVEYSHYANG
+610 VVSYSHYANG
-620 LYGTPGRGKSGT
+620 LYGTPGKGRSGA
-632 VSFSLDNNVEMKVR
+632 VSFSLDNNVEMKVK
-646 EVTDTSVNYK
+646 EVTDTAVNYK

-684 SIRLKFGNKYTL
+684 SIRLKFGTKYTL

-709 NSAGQPVRC
+709 NSAGNPVRT

-724 KYGIPGRLTGTGT
+724 KYGIPGRLTWTGT

-756 KKEEGA
+756 KKAESET
-762 DGKDGKDGTNGA
+762 GTDGA
-774 TDRGAEATPANAA
+774 TTGAATTGGVAAPANAS
-787 ADPNKAVADEKPL
+787 ADPNRVQPEAKPL

-823 YGQSNFNK
+823 YGQSTFNK
-831 QRMEYD
+831 KLLEYD
-837 YNFNQNLSLSGN
+837 YNFNQNLSFSGN
-849 LALTDKWKFTASTS
+849 LSLTDKWKFTASTS

-883 CWAMTASFIP
+883 CWSMSASFIP
-893 IGPYKSYNFSIAVK
+893 IGPYKSYNFTIAVK
-907 SSLLED
+907 STLLED

>member
-1 MTFSRLSVLFSLV
+1 MYFWRLSVLFSLM

-24 TGQAVQRAAEAV
+24 AGQAVKRAGRAV
-36 PEAATAL
+36 PEAALNL
-43 QKTNSAELKDSV
+43 QKDSLGALKDSLSKT
-55 ANWIPTDSIAKKDT
+55 IPTESTRRDSLP
-69 TSKRVKEQSITEIVE
+69 KRSKEQSISDIVE

-96 GVARMYGTGSVKYG
+96 GVARLYGTGNVKYG

-127 LTAIGR
+127 LSAIGR
-133 PDSVGKMIENPV
+133 PDSVGKIIETPV
-145 FKDASGEYKSKGLK
+145 FKDESGEFKSKGLK
-159 YNFKTKKGLISQV
+159 YNFKSKKGLISQV
-172 VTQQGEGWIVSGT
+172 VTQQGEGWVVSGT
-185 TKKMTDDVMCMINGK
+185 TKKMTDDVMCMIDGK
-200 YTTCDNHD
+200 YTTCENHD
-208 HPHFYLDLSKAKVK
+208 HPHFYLDLSRAKVK

-273 YLSNMGYYFAFNDYV
+273 YLSNMGYYFAFSDYV

-303 LKVNS
+303 VKVNS
-308 TYRKRYKFSG
+308 TYRKRYKYSGSFSG
-318 NFSASYVETVTG
+318 SYVENVTG
-330 EKNLPDYAKAKDLR
+330 EKVLPDYTKAKDLR
-344 INWTHSQDAKADP
+344 VSWSHTQDAKADP
-357 FRTFSASVNF
+357 YRTFSASVNF

-405 WSLSASMTINQS
+405 FSLSASMTVNQS

-430 SMNMSTIY
+430 SLNMTTVY
-438 PFKRKNGAGDERW
+438 PLKRKNAVGEERW
-451 YEKIRVGYSG
+451 YERIRVGYSG
-461 RMANSIGNVKEYD
+461 RMANSINNVKEYD
-474 IMHKSIIKD
+474 FMRKSLVKD
-483 WRNGV
+483 WRNGI

-498 NVLNYINVNTSFSYN
+498 NVMNYINVNTSFSYN
-513 ERWYSSSLN
+513 ERWYSSKLD
-522 KFYDETNDKVVTD
+522 KFYDDTNDKVVTD
-535 TSWGF
+535 TAWGF

-565 IFKNISQIRHVMS
+565 IFGNISQIRHVLT

-586 PDFGQSQ
+586 PDFGQAKF
-593 YGYYGEYSYL
+593 GYWDEYSYL
-603 DSKGKEQ
+603 DSKGNEQ
-610 VVEYSHYANG
+610 VVSYSRYANG
-620 LYGTPGRGKSGT
+620 LYGTPGKGKSGT
-632 VSFSLDNNVEMKVR
+632 VSFSLDNNVEMKLKQ
-646 EVTDTSVNYK
+646 VTDTAINYK
-656 KVSLIDDFRFG
+656 KVSLIDDLRFG
-667 TSYNMAADSLNW
+667 TSYNLAADSLNW

-684 SIRLKFGNKYTL
+684 SIRLKFGEKYTL

-709 NSAGQPVRC
+709 NSAGNPVRT
-718 NTTQFE
+718 NTTQFQ

-737 SFSYTLNN
+737 SFNYTLNN

-756 KKEEGA
+756 KKPESGTGA
-762 DGKDGKDGTNGA
+762 DGAQDKGDVA
-774 TDRGAEATPANAA
+774 APANAM
-787 ADPNKAVADEKPL
+787 ADQDKEQTKEKPL

-823 YGQSNFNK
+823 YGQSTFNK
-831 QRMEYD
+831 DKLEYD
-837 YNFNQNLSLSGN
+837 YDFNQNLSFSGN
-849 LALTDKWKFTASTS
+849 LSLTDKWKFTASTS
-863 YNFDTKRLATMNCS
+863 YNFELKKLMTMNCS

-883 CWAMTASFIP
+883 CWAMSASFIP

>member
-1 MTFSRLSVLFSLV
+1 MYFSRLSVLFSFV
-14 VFPLFGQVLP
+14 VFPIFGQVLP
-24 TGQAVQRAAEAV
+24 AGKAVQRAALAV
-36 PEAATAL
+36 PEVTAAL
-43 QKTNSAELKDSV
+43 QKDNAVALKDSIS
-55 ANWIPTDSIAKKDT
+55 NWISTDSSAVKDT
-69 TSKRVKEQSITEIVE
+69 ASKSTKVQSVTAIVE

-89 SLVFEEG
+89 SLIFEEG
-96 GVARMYGTGSVKYG
+96 GVAKLYGTSTVKYG
-110 KLNLD
+110 ELNLD

-127 LTAIGR
+127 LTAAGR
-133 PDSVGKMIENPV
+133 PDSVGKMIETPV
-145 FKDASGEYKSKGLK
+145 FKDEGGEYKSKGLK
-159 YNFKTKKGLISQV
+159 YNFKSKKGLISQA

-185 TKKMTDDVMCMINGK
+185 TKKMADDVLCMVNGK
-200 YTTCDNHD
+200 YTTCDNHE

-288 DMALRT
+288 DMAIRT

-303 LKVNS
+303 IKANS
-308 TYRKRYKFSG
+308 TYRKRYKYSG
-318 NFSASYVETVTG
+318 NFSGSYVENVTG
-330 EKNLPDYAKAKDLR
+330 EKSLPDYAKSKDLR
-344 INWTHSQDAKADP
+344 VNWSHTQDAKADP
-357 FRTFSASVNF
+357 FKTFSASVNF

-405 WSLSASMTINQS
+405 WSLSASLTLNQS

-423 SVSLPGL
+423 SISLPGL

-438 PFKRKNGAGDERW
+438 PFKRKNAVGEERW

-461 RMANSIGNVKEYD
+461 RMANSISNVKEYE
-474 IMHKSIIKD
+474 IMSKSLVKD
-483 WRNGV
+483 WKNGI

-498 NVLNYINVNTSFSYN
+498 NVFNYINVNTSFSYN

-535 TSWGF
+535 TAWGF
-540 NRVWDY
+540 NRVWNY
-546 TASVS
+546 TAGVS

-565 IFKNISQIRHVMS
+565 IFGNISQIRHVLT
-578 PDVSFSYH
+578 PDISFSYN
-586 PDFGQSQ
+586 PDFGQSK
-593 YGYYGEYSYL
+593 YGYWDEYDYL
-603 DSKGKEQ
+603 DSKGNRQ
-610 VVEYSHYANG
+610 VVSYSRYANG
-620 LYGTPGRGKSGT
+620 LYGVPGKGKSGT
-632 VSFSLDNNVEMKVR
+632 VSFSLDNNVEMKLKQ
-646 EVTDTSVNYK
+646 VTDTSTNYK
-656 KVSLIDDFRFG
+656 KVSLIDDLRFG
-667 TSYNMAADSLNW
+667 TSYNLAADSLNW

-684 SIRLKFGNKYTL
+684 SIRLKFGDKYTL

-709 NSAGQPVRC
+709 NSAGNPVRT

-737 SFSYTLNN
+737 SVNYTLNN
-745 DTFKK
+745 ETFKN
-750 LAKLFQ
+750 LAKMFQ
-756 KKEEGA
+756 KKPQGEA
-762 DGKDGKDGTNGA
+762 
-774 TDRGAEATPANAA
+774 GAEAATDMGGVAPPANAL
-787 ADPNKAVADEKPL
+787 ADPDKVQQPLVPL

-823 YGQSNFNK
+823 YGQSTFNK
-831 QRMEYD
+831 QKLEYD
-837 YNFNQNLSLSGN
+837 YDFSQNLSFSGN
-849 LALTDKWKFTASTS
+849 LTLTDKWTFTASTS
-863 YNFDTKRLATMNCS
+863 YNFELKQLMTMNCS

-913 LKYEQHQN
+913 LKYQQHQN

>member
-1 MTFSRLSVLFSLV
+1 MYFSRLSVVFSLV

-24 TGQAVQRAAEAV
+24 AGKAVHREAV
-36 PEAATAL
+36 AFPEETAAL
-43 QKTNSAELKDSV
+43 QKANAVGLKDSIS
-55 ANWIPTDSIAKKDT
+55 NWIPTDTAAVKDT
-69 TSKRVKEQSITEIVE
+69 ASKTAKVQSVTEIVE

-96 GVARMYGTGSVKYG
+96 GVAKLYGTGTVKYG
-110 KLNLD
+110 EINLD

-127 LTAIGR
+127 LTANGR
-133 PDSVGKMIENPV
+133 PDSVGKMIEKPV
-145 FKDASGEYKSKGLK
+145 FKDKGGEYNIKAVR
-159 YNFKTKKGLISQV
+159 YNFKTKKGLMTQV

-185 TKKMTDDVMCMINGK
+185 TKKMSDDVLCMVNGK

-288 DMALRT
+288 DMAIRT
-294 DIYSKGSWG
+294 DLYSKGSWG
-303 LKVNS
+303 VKVNS
-308 TYRKRYKFSG
+308 TYRKRYKFTG
-318 NFSASYVETVTG
+318 NFSASYVENVTG
-330 EKNLPDYAKAKDLR
+330 EKTLPDYAKNKDLR
-344 INWTHSQDAKADP
+344 VNWSHAQDAKASP

-405 WSLSASMTINQS
+405 FSLSASVTVNQS

-430 SMNMSTIY
+430 SLNMSTIY
-438 PFKRKNGAGDERW
+438 PFKRKNAVGNERW

-461 RMANSIGNVKEYD
+461 RMANSISNVKEYD
-474 IMHKSIIKD
+474 IMHKSLIKD
-483 WRNGV
+483 WRNGI
-488 MHSVPISATF
+488 MHSIPISATF
-498 NVLNYINVNTSFSYN
+498 NVLNYINLNTSFSYN

-557 GMYQMNPK
+557 GMYDMNPK
-565 IFKNISQIRHVMS
+565 IFKKISQIRHVLT

-586 PDFGQSQ
+586 PDFGQAN
-593 YGYYGEYSYL
+593 YGYFGEYSYL
-603 DSKGKEQ
+603 DSKGNEQ
-610 VVEYSHYANG
+610 IVSYSHYANG
-620 LYGTPGRGKSGT
+620 LYGTPGMGKSGT
-632 VSFSLDNNVEMKVR
+632 VSFSLDNNVEMKIR
-646 EVTDTSVNYK
+646 EETDSAPIIK

-667 TSYNMAADSLNW
+667 TSYNLAADSLNW

-684 SIRLKFGNKYTL
+684 SIRLKFGTKYTL

-709 NSAGQPVRC
+709 NSAGNPVRT

-745 DTFKK
+745 ETFKK
-750 LAKLFQ
+750 LSKLFQ
-756 KKEEGA
+756 KKQEGETST
-762 DGKDGKDGTNGA
+762 DGTP
-774 TDRGAEATPANAA
+774 DRGAEAPPANAM
-787 ADPNKAVADEKPL
+787 ADPDKEQPSEVPL

-823 YGQSNFNK
+823 YGQSDFNK
-831 QRMEYD
+831 KRLEYD
-837 YNFNQNLSLSGN
+837 YKFSQNLSFSGN

-863 YNFDTKRLATMNCS
+863 YNFELKKLMTMNCS

-883 CWAMTASFIP
+883 CWAMSASFIP

>member
-14 VFPLFGQVLP
+14 VLPLFGQVLP
-24 TGQAVQRAAEAV
+24 TGQAVQRAAQAV
-36 PEAATAL
+36 PEATAAL
-43 QKTNSAELKDSV
+43 QKVNSGGLKDSI
-55 ANWIPTDSIAKKDT
+55 ANWIPTDTVAAKDT
-69 TSKRVKEQSITEIVE
+69 TAKKPKEQSITEIVE

-96 GVARMYGTGSVKYG
+96 GVARMYGTSSVKYG

-127 LTAIGR
+127 LSAIGR
-133 PDSVGKMIENPV
+133 PDSLGKMSENPV
-145 FKDASGEYKSKGLK
+145 FKDESGEYKSKGLK

-172 VTQQGEGWIVSGT
+172 VTQQGEGWVVSGT
-185 TKKMTDDVMCMINGK
+185 TKKMTDDVLCMINGK
-200 YTTCDNHD
+200 YTTCEDHD

-237 DVDLPLFLP
+237 DVDLPLMLP

-273 YLSNMGYYFAFNDYV
+273 YLSNMGYYFAFSDYV
-288 DMALRT
+288 DLALRT
-294 DIYSKGSWG
+294 DLYSKGSWG
-303 LKVNS
+303 IKANS

-318 NFSASYVETVTG
+318 NFSASYVVNVTG
-330 EKNLPDYAKAKDLR
+330 EKTLPDYSENKDIR
-344 INWTHSQDAKADP
+344 VNWSHSQDAKADP

-405 WSLSASMTINQS
+405 WSLSASMTVNQS
-417 SKDSTL
+417 SRDSTL

-430 SMNMSTIY
+430 SLNMTTIY
-438 PFKRKNGAGDERW
+438 PFKRKNASGDERW

-461 RMANSIGNVKEYD
+461 RMANSISNVKEYE
-474 IMHKSIIKD
+474 ILNKSIIKD
-483 WRNGV
+483 WRNGM

-498 NVLNYINVNTSFSYN
+498 NVLNYINVNSSFSYN
-513 ERWYSSSLN
+513 ERWYSSSLD
-522 KFYDETNDKVVTD
+522 KTYDVTTDKVLTD
-535 TSWGF
+535 TVWGF

-565 IFKNISQIRHVMS
+565 IFKKISQIRHVMS

-593 YGYYGEYSYL
+593 YGYYEDLSYV
-603 DSKGKEQ
+603 DSKGKNQ
-610 VVEYSHYANG
+610 QLSYSHYSNG
-620 LYGTPGRGKSGT
+620 LYGTPGRGRSGT
-632 VSFSLDNNVEMKVR
+632 VSFSLDNNVEMKLR
-646 EVTDTSVNYK
+646 EVTDTAVNYK
-656 KVSLIDDFRFG
+656 KVSLIDDFRVG
-667 TSYNMAADSLNW
+667 TSYNLAADSLNW

-684 SIRLKFGNKYTL
+684 SIRLKFGSKYTL

-709 NSAGQPVRC
+709 NSAGNPVRT

-745 DTFKK
+745 ETFKK

-756 KKEEGA
+756 KKEETDAGVE
-762 DGKDGKDGTNGA
+762 GGTSQG
-774 TDRGAEATPANAA
+774 GVSPPANAD
-787 ADPNKAVADEKPL
+787 ADPNKVEPLAKPL

-823 YGQSNFNK
+823 YGQSTFNK
-831 QRMEYD
+831 QKLEYD
-837 YNFNQNLSLSGN
+837 YDFNQNLSFSGN
-849 LALTDKWKFTASTS
+849 LSLTDKWKFTASTS

-883 CWAMTASFIP
+883 CWAMSASFIP

-907 SSLLED
+907 STLLED